1 MRLSTASCA
10 LAALLVVPATT
21 MVPSA
26 LAGRDRT
33 PEQDTALFQA
43 RKTWSK
49 DSYQHRLDLLQSHQR
64 CINAALMAL
73 QEIQPM
79 LVAVFGPG
87 FAGLEQGS
95 VLFGGAVAP
104 RQCRWDHRGRRDHQQ
119 GGESAGSRGE
129 SHG

>member
-49 DSYQHRLDLLQSHQR
+49 DSYQRRLDLLQSHQR
-64 CINAALMAL
+64 CVNAAASKDAMK
-73 QEIQPM
+73 
-79 LVAVFGPG
+79 
-87 FAGLEQGS
+87 
-95 VLFGGAVAP
+95 
-104 RQCRWDHRGRRDHQQ
+104 QCREQKKQARKSLKQDHRAYMNKVRNQLGLPENTGKKRDAKRRKLQ
-119 GGESAGSRGE
+119 A
-129 SHG
+129 